1 VWKSDPATYALAVN
15 RERERPELLR
25 KIDAIAP
32 WVVDGLLALV
42 VLAPTVAVAT
52 NGIHHASAAVG
63 SHEAPPGF
71 TVAQVVAVATA
82 TLLSTLPLLVRRRW
96 PVGVLVITLVV
107 GIAIPTAAVF
117 WPPALVAIYTV
128 ASRRPW
134 RIAVAGTVV
143 AVVGLALHRL
153 LWGYSLPVF
162 EVIAGAALAGAALAL
177 GLYQATRLAYFEQQ
191 RERSARLERERA
203 LLDEQAAAQERLR
216 IARELHDV
224 VAHDVSLMVI
234 QAQALESIAEEPSA
248 RRSAQTI
255 AELGRN
261 AMSEMHRTLELMR
274 ADRAQDERDPQ
285 PALGDL
291 GPLLERAR
299 GAGVNVELS
308 VVGEPRPLPA
318 GVELSAYRI
327 VQEALTNV
335 IKHSGSDRASV
346 DLRYHKDGLEL
357 EIVDKG
363 TGARQSGVPAAGHG
377 LVGMRERVALFG
389 GTLHAGPLDGR
400 GYRVLATLPYAR

>member
-1 VWKSDPATYALAVN
+1 LAVN
-15 RERERPELLR
+15 GERERPQLLR
-25 KIDAIAP
+25 RIDAIAP
-32 WVVDGLLALV
+32 WLLDGLLALV
-42 VLAPTVAVAT
+42 VLAPTLAVGG
-52 NGIHHASAAVG
+52 NGIHHESAPVG
-63 SHEAPPGF
+63 SHEVSAGF
-71 TVAQVVAVATA
+71 SAWQTAAIVSAAV
-82 TLLSTLPLLVRRRW
+82 LSTLPLLVRRRW
-96 PVGVLVITLVV
+96 PLGVLVTTLIV

-134 RIAVAGTVV
+134 RIAVGGAV
-143 AVVGLALHRL
+143 AAVLGLALHRV
-153 LWGYSLPVF
+153 LWGYGLPLF
-162 EVIAGAALAGAALAL
+162 GVIAGVALAGAALAL

-191 RERSARLERERA
+191 RERAARLERERE

-234 QAQALESIAEEPSA
+234 QAQALEATAEDRSA

-274 ADRAQDERDPQ
+274 ADRARGERDPQ

-291 GPLLERAR
+291 SPLLQRAR
-299 GAGVNVELS
+299 AAGVNVELS
-308 VVGEPRPLPA
+308 VTGSPRPLPA

-327 VQEALTNV
+327 VQEAITNV

-346 DLRYHKDGLEL
+346 DVRYGRDGLEL
-357 EIVDKG
+357 EILDHG
-363 TGARQSGVPAAGHG
+363 SGAGQPDMPASGHG

-389 GTLHAGPLDGR
+389 GTLQAGPLDGR